1 MNRKLHN
8 TILAF
13 SVTGVMLFFG
23 LVVAQP
29 ALPSSEEAA
38 PTMSPVVVTV
48 AHAHH
53 DGLADAAIA
62 ARIDAR
68 AKAFEG
74 EFARAGTTG
83 EALAL
88 TAGFIAATAT
98 EAVLISAL
106 TELRQQHADD
116 ELVVE
121 DDAPATGE
129 PQARR
134 SGSTRDAIA
143 MPYFSFARGSRGGS
157 RS

>member
-38 PTMSPVVVTV
+38 PTMSPMVVTV

-88 TAGFIAATAT
+88 TASFIAATAT
-98 EAVLISAL
+98 EAALASAL
-106 TELRQQHADD
+106 AELRTQHAGDDRVADD
-116 ELVVE
+116 EVPE
-121 DDAPATGE
+121 APE
-129 PQARR
+129 PAARR
-134 SGSTRDAIA
+134 SGSSRDAIA
-143 MPYFSFARGSRGGS
+143 MPYFSFARGSRGTG